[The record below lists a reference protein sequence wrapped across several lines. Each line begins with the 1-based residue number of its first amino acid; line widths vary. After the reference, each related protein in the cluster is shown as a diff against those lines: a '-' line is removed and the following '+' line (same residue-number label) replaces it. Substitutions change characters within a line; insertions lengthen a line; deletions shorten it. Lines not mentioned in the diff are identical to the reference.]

1 MFVRGQ
7 ITTSKN
13 FHSTNLIFYRRKH
26 LVEAFVKKKYY
37 FNDTITLFRMYI
49 LCSFETVQHFE
60 GIVSEFFSKIQT
72 NLVMIYI
79 FLYQDYLVPK
89 PKTNFSLKSQRD
101 ALAWACNFVALVKQ
115 LSCERHLIFF
125 MPQGNFSH
133 FYPLYCVF
141 FQVLL
146 QKDFFFQ
153 YIVFG
158 LSRDAG
164 QGCM

>member
-1 MFVRGQ
+1 
-7 ITTSKN
+7 
-13 FHSTNLIFYRRKH
+13 
-26 LVEAFVKKKYY
+26 
-37 FNDTITLFRMYI
+37 MYI

-101 ALAWACNFVALVKQ
+101 ALAWACNFVALLKQ

-133 FYPLYCVF
+133 FYALYCVF

-146 QKDFFFQ
+146 QTDFFSFNTLYSVSVGMQ
-153 YIVFG
+153 G
-158 LSRDAG
+158 RDA
-164 QGCM
+164 CKNISMPTFWRVSTSYLRILI

>member
-1 MFVRGQ
+1 M
-7 ITTSKN
+7 
-13 FHSTNLIFYRRKH
+13 
-26 LVEAFVKKKYY
+26 EAFVKKKYY

-101 ALAWACNFVALVKQ
+101 ALA
-115 LSCERHLIFF
+115 
-125 MPQGNFSH
+125 
-133 FYPLYCVF
+133 
-141 FQVLL
+141 
-146 QKDFFFQ
+146 
-153 YIVFG
+153 
-158 LSRDAG
+158 
-164 QGCM
+164 

>member
-1 MFVRGQ
+1 
-7 ITTSKN
+7 
-13 FHSTNLIFYRRKH
+13 
-26 LVEAFVKKKYY
+26 
-37 FNDTITLFRMYI
+37 MYI

-115 LSCERHLIFF
+115 LSCERHLIFLCLKGTLVIF
-125 MPQGNFSH
+125 ILFTV
-133 FYPLYCVF
+133 YF
-141 FQVLL
+141 F
-146 QKDFFFQ
+146 KFFFKKIFFFNTLYSVSVGMQ
-153 YIVFG
+153 G
-158 LSRDAG
+158 RDA
-164 QGCM
+164 CKNISMPTFWRVSTSYLRILI